1 MSEKR
6 RDNKGR
12 ILRNGECQRKDG
24 LYQYDYVDMNG
35 KAKCLYSWKLENT
48 DPLPKGKRKCKSLR
62 EKEREVQKDFI
73 DGITPYGGQLTVSEL
88 VKKYTLQ
95 KTGVRASTR
104 AGYKTVLNI
113 LDKDDFG
120 AKRIDKV
127 KLSDAKEWL
136 IKLQNKDGKSYSS
149 IHTIR
154 GVLRP
159 AFQVAVDDDLIR
171 KNPFEFQLVSVIVN
185 DSVTREAITHDQKRK
200 FLEFVKNDKHFC
212 RYYDGIYILFH
223 TGMRISEFVG
233 LTVKDIDFKEN
244 TVKIDHQL
252 QRTSQMQYII
262 EEPKT
267 DAGVRTIPM
276 TSEVTECFKRIIKN
290 RSKPKVEP
298 MVDGKAGFLYLD
310 KNGMPMV
317 ALHWEKYFQHIV
329 EKYNKV
335 YKVQMPKITPHVC
348 RHTYCSHCASS
359 GMNPKHLQ
367 YLMGHSDI
375 GVTLNTYTHV
385 DFDNVK
391 KEVKNLEKAVL

>member
-6 RDNKGR
+6 RDSKGR

-24 LYQYDYVDMNG
+24 LYQYDYIDLRG
-35 KAKCLYSWKLENT
+35 KPKCLYSWKLEAT
-48 DPLPKGKRKCKSLR
+48 DSLPSGKRNCKSLR
-62 EKEREVQKDFI
+62 EKEREIQRNID
-73 DGITPYGGQLTVSEL
+73 DGIVPYGGELTVLEL
-88 VKKYTLQ
+88 AHKYILQ
-95 KTGVRASTR
+95 KAGVRATTR
-104 AGYKTVLNI
+104 TGYKTVTNI
-113 LDKDDFG
+113 LEKEEFG

-136 IKLQNKDGKSYSS
+136 IKLQEKDGRSYSS
-149 IHTIR
+149 IHSIR

-159 AFQVAVDDDLIR
+159 AFQLAVDDDLIR
-171 KNPFEFQLVSVIVN
+171 KNPFNFPLVSVIVN

-200 FLEFVKNDKHFC
+200 LLEFIKNDKHFC
-212 RYYDGIYILFH
+212 KYYDGIYILFY

-233 LTVKDIDFKEN
+233 LTVKDIDLNERTIN
-244 TVKIDHQL
+244 INHQL
-252 QRTSQMQYII
+252 QRTGQMKYII
-262 EEPKT
+262 QPPKSE
-267 DAGVRTIPM
+267 AGERVIPM
-276 TSEVTECFKRIIKN
+276 QNEVYECFKRIIDN
-290 RSKPKVEP
+290 RKKPKVEP
-298 MVDGKAGFLYLD
+298 MVDGKVGFLYLD

-317 ALHWEKYFQHIV
+317 ALHWEKYFKHIIM
-329 EKYNKV
+329 KYNKI
-335 YKVQMPKITPHVC
+335 YRAQMPKVTPHVC